1 MEPASQHPAN
11 PNNKSPQSW
20 VLGRKIRMKLRTNQ
34 GIVESKLMVGYKR
47 TNGACTKT
55 GIETKNAE
63 ALNISHCLMLLVL
76 SEVTEFSRPE
86 TVAIGAIADDDTKSK
101 LNN

>member
-1 MEPASQHPAN
+1 MEPASQHPAK
-11 PNNKSPQSW
+11 PNNKSPQTW
-20 VLGRKIRMKLRTNQ
+20 VLGRKIRIKLRTNQ

-47 TNGACTKT
+47 TNGACTNT

-63 ALNISHCLMLLVL
+63 ALNISHCLMLFFLP
-76 SEVTEFSRPE
+76 EERGFSNRE
-86 TVAIGAIADDDTKSK
+86 TVVVDAIADDTKFK

>member
-1 MEPASQHPAN
+1 MEPASQHPAK
-11 PNNKSPQSW
+11 PNNKSPQTW
-20 VLGRKIRMKLRTNQ
+20 VLGRKIRIKLSTNQ

-63 ALNISHCLMLLVL
+63 ALNINHCLILFVL
-76 SEVTEFSRPE
+76 PEERGFSKRE
-86 TVAIGAIADDDTKSK
+86 TVTIGAIPEDNKLK

>member
-1 MEPASQHPAN
+1 MEPASQHPAK
-11 PNNKSPQSW
+11 PNNKSPQTW
-20 VLGRKIRMKLRTNQ
+20 VLGRKIRIKLSTNQ

-63 ALNISHCLMLLVL
+63 ALNISHCLMLFALT
-76 SEVTEFSRPE
+76 EETEFSKRAR
-86 TVAIGAIADDDTKSK
+86 VAIGAIADDAKSK

>member
-20 VLGRKIRMKLRTNQ
+20 VFGRKIRIKLMTNQ
-34 GIVESKLMVGYKR
+34 GIVESRLMVGYKR
-47 TNGACTKT
+47 TKGACTKT
-55 GIETKNAE
+55 GIDTKNAD
-63 ALNISHCLMLLVL
+63 APNISHCLMLLVL
-76 SEVTEFSRPE
+76 SEVTELSRLE
-86 TVAIGAIADDDTKSK
+86 TVAIGAIADDTKSK

>member
-11 PNNKSPQSW
+11 PNNKSPQTW
-20 VLGRKIRMKLRTNQ
+20 VLGRKIRIKLRTNQ

-55 GIETKNAE
+55 GIETKNAD
-63 ALNISHCLMLLVL
+63 ALKISHCLMLLVL
-76 SEVTEFSRPE
+76 TEETELSMPE
-86 TVAIGAIADDDTKSK
+86 RVAIGAIAEDNKLK

>member
-20 VLGRKIRMKLRTNQ
+20 VLGRKIRIKLRTNQ

-63 ALNISHCLMLLVL
+63 ALNISHCLRLLL
-76 SEVTEFSRPE
+76 LPEVTAFSEPAR
-86 TVAIGAIADDDTKSK
+86 VAIGAIADDAKSK